1 MALRVNRSLLG
12 HGLVLELDAVMAL
25 SHAAVRT
32 SAVVLLVII
41 APAVITKEATP
52 ENDVSV
58 ATAPPEVLMPATLWG
73 PGAANNWLDPLL
85 VKAKNASGLD
95 PMQVKAFKVVVP
107 SDSWS
112 NANFHADFSTG
123 SAAGLSRMT
132 RLGDCMLNEKTD
144 LIECKLEM
152 KNVHVKLKAE
162 VQGDVFIPAVHPLV
176 ITSAFSENSVLLELK
191 QTAGNNSTGVAFE
204 IQNTTLFG
212 EQNVQT
218 SFIGTLSLSAKRLES
233 FRSKLS
239 SALIELLQA
248 DLLLNYTKVLNALA
262 ETNF

>member
-1 MALRVNRSLLG
+1 MFR
-12 HGLVLELDAVMAL
+12 
-25 SHAAVRT
+25 
-32 SAVVLLVII
+32 
-41 APAVITKEATP
+41 
-52 ENDVSV
+52 
-58 ATAPPEVLMPATLWG
+58 
-73 PGAANNWLDPLL
+73 
-85 VKAKNASGLD
+85 
-95 PMQVKAFKVVVP
+95 F
-107 SDSWS
+107 
-112 NANFHADFSTG
+112 
-123 SAAGLSRMT
+123 
-132 RLGDCMLNEKTD
+132 EK
-144 LIECKLEM
+144 
-152 KNVHVKLKAE
+152 

-248 DLLLNYTKVLNALA
+248 DLLLNYTKVLNTLA
-262 ETNF
+262 EANF